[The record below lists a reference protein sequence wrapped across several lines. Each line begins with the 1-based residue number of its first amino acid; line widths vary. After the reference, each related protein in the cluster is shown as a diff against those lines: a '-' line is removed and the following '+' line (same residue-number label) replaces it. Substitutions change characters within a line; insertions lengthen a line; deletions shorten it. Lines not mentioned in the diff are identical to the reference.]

1 MVTDRFY
8 QHGAGGDGGAG
19 DDSAGGDGSAGD
31 DGAGPALLVIN
42 GGDFHFG

>member
-8 QHGAGGDGGAG
+8 QHGDGSDGG
-19 DDSAGGDGSAGD
+19 

-42 GGDFHFG
+42 GGDFHFD

>member
-8 QHGAGGDGGAG
+8 QHGDG
-19 DDSAGGDGSAGD
+19 GD

-42 GGDFHFG
+42 GGDCGGKVPPKVGPLFHQRLSW